1 MHFLNWVLEQDEEK
15 GPIGLFSSVL
25 YQDINNGCGLRF
37 TEPVEW
43 KAHFELKHK
52 KTARVLN
59 DLLEDAF
66 VAYSQRFNNEI

>member
-15 GPIGLFSSVL
+15 GSLGLFSSVL
-25 YQDINNGCGLRF
+25 YQDITNGCGLRF

>member
-15 GPIGLFSSVL
+15 GPLGLLSSIL